1 MANSLPDQSFL
12 SRQRQAPGSPTAA
25 VSSTKSLF
33 SFSLKMHVLAGVLL
47 VSGLQLAR
55 AHGGHSEGDR
65 VAGETIQQYAQRH
78 VSVVGLLTRFRELMQ
93 RLQMST
99 EHHMCVIGYG
109 MQLMGDL

>member
-1 MANSLPDQSFL
+1 MPRGELP
-12 SRQRQAPGSPTAA
+12 SRSILLVATTPSAR

-78 VSVVGLLTRFRELMQ
+78 VSVVGLFDSLSGVDAVFTDVHGASHVRYR
-93 RLQMST
+93 
-99 EHHMCVIGYG
+99 IWNAAYG
-109 MQLMGDL
+109 